1 MQEGQELLEGEDLEK
16 TRSQTAASQKSPV
29 TTPTKVKRTTTI
41 AQTAQEASTH
51 ILGSEELGRTRSQT
65 RKRSESGEEKDKKSP
80 MKRSS
85 TMAQT
90 AKEGEEFLEREAKR
104 SKIEE
109 VEEEQGAEAKAED

>member
-1 MQEGQELLEGEDLEK
+1 
-16 TRSQTAASQKSPV
+16 
-29 TTPTKVKRTTTI
+29 
-41 AQTAQEASTH
+41 
-51 ILGSEELGRTRSQT
+51 
-65 RKRSESGEEKDKKSP
+65 